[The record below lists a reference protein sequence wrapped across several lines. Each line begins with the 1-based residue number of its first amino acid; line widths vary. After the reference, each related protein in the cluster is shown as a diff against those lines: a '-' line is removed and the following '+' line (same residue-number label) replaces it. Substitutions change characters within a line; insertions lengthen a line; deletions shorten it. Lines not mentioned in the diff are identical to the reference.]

1 MIQKFRVFFLLIL
14 GLFFFYWVYKFFAG
28 PESINLIL
36 ENKYKLIFLVI
47 AYIPTLYFDSLA
59 WLVLMSKN
67 KISVLNSILIT
78 WISQTSSK
86 FLPTGNLTGEFVRFY
101 LAKKC
106 GQDSADASSTVLIDL
121 FIATFSLLI
130 IGVFSFFIILLVNI
144 KVLENHYFL
153 YLIASILLIFLA
165 CFLFFLLI
173 RKRTISYLIRKKI
186 KNYNLRIVK
195 KNLKSLIRLDYYLYK
210 LSFKKKKLVNAL
222 FLRLLGWVSGALEIY
237 IFLWI
242 IGIEANL
249 LDVILIECITA
260 IFRSV
265 AFFIPAGLGVQEF
278 AFVLMGEFVGYSG
291 VVSFSIALGR
301 RLREIMVGVP
311 AMIIW
316 YFSFKKDT
324 KGF

>member
-1 MIQKFRVFFLLIL
+1 M
-14 GLFFFYWVYKFFAG
+14 
-28 PESINLIL
+28 
-36 ENKYKLIFLVI
+36 
-47 AYIPTLYFDSLA
+47 
-59 WLVLMSKN
+59 
-67 KISVLNSILIT
+67 
-78 WISQTSSK
+78 
-86 FLPTGNLTGEFVRFY
+86 
-101 LAKKC
+101 
-106 GQDSADASSTVLIDL
+106 
-121 FIATFSLLI
+121 
-130 IGVFSFFIILLVNI
+130 
-144 KVLENHYFL
+144 
-153 YLIASILLIFLA
+153 
-165 CFLFFLLI
+165 
-173 RKRTISYLIRKKI
+173 
-186 KNYNLRIVK
+186 
-195 KNLKSLIRLDYYLYK
+195 
-210 LSFKKKKLVNAL
+210 NAL